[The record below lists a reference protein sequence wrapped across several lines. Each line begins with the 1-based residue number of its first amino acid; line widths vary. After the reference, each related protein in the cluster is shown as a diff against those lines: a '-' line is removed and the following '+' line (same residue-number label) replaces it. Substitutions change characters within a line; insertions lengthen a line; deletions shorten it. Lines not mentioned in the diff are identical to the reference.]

1 MIFLAE
7 ARGRVLRSVTRPPGP
22 AIRRGKSMSRAAA
35 RWIVA
40 VGLVAVLAV
49 GVAACGG
56 GDDNASDKS
65 SNSSA
70 AGSGEGGKKLK
81 IALANSYIG
90 NKWRIEMANTFKA
103 ACGMPPY
110 KDQVDCS
117 VYNSGNDVSKQ
128 TQQIS
133 NLISEHV
140 DAIVLNAASPAAPK
154 GVVPQA
160 CQRKII
166 VVTFDNIVT
175 EPCALKVNTAQTKF
189 GQQLAQF
196 LVQKLNGK
204 GNVIMVTGV
213 AGTSVDA
220 DRNKGATAVFKQN
233 PGMKVVGRYTGMWDS
248 ATAQRNTAAQLPSLP
263 KVDGIWAQ
271 GGTDGVI
278 KAFIDAK
285 RPLPATAG
293 EAENGF
299 RKFLTGYQGQKPVD
313 GLSIGQPPCL
323 SVVAL
328 ELARAIQKGQRR
340 KGDLTIPFRKV
351 TGDRVKEG
359 ETVFKDQA
367 DSFFADFTD
376 SGPNATV
383 KICVEAALTGKP
395 CPGELKVKLPAG

>member
-1 MIFLAE
+1 MIFLPYLGA
-7 ARGRVLRSVTRPPGP
+7 VTKDGFPGP
-22 AIRRGKSMSRAAA
+22 RPLGSEGMRMRIAGWRIGASS
-35 RWIVA
+35 VA
-40 VGLVAVLAV
+40 VMLAV
-49 GVAACGG
+49 ALAACGG
-56 GDDNASDKS
+56 GKDNGS
-65 SNSSA
+65 SSA
-70 AGSGEGGKKLK
+70 GGGDNGAKKVK
-81 IALANSYIG
+81 IALANSFIG
-90 NKWRIEMANTFKA
+90 NKWRIEMVNTFKG

-110 KDQVDCS
+110 KDQVDCT
-117 VYNSGNDVSKQ
+117 VFNSGNDVSKQ

-140 DAIVLNAASPAAPK
+140 DAIVLNAASPTGLN
-154 GVVPQA
+154 GVVRQA
-160 CQRKII
+160 CQRKIL
-166 VVTFDNIVT
+166 VVSFDNIVT
-175 EPCALKVNTAQTKF
+175 EPCALKVNTDQVKF

-196 LVQKLNGK
+196 LVKKLNGK

-278 KAFIDAK
+278 KAFVDAK
-285 RPLPATAG
+285 RPVPPVAG

-299 RKFLTGYQGQKPVD
+299 RKFMTGYQGQTVD
-313 GLSIGQPPCL
+313 GLSIGQPPFL
-323 SVVAL
+323 GVMGL
-328 ELARAIQKGQRR
+328 ELARAILNDKRA
-340 KGDLTIPFRKV
+340 KGDVTIPFPKV
-351 TGDRVKEG
+351 TNQTVKEG

-367 DSFFADFTD
+367 DSFFTDFTD

-395 CPGELKVKLPAG
+395 CPGKLAVKLPS

>member
-1 MIFLAE
+1 MRMRITGWRL
-7 ARGRVLRSVTRPPGP
+7 GGS
-22 AIRRGKSMSRAAA
+22 S
-35 RWIVA
+35 VA
-40 VGLVAVLAV
+40 VVLAV
-49 GVAACGG
+49 TLAACGG
-56 GDDNASDKS
+56 GNGDGNGSSGVSSGDN
-65 SNSSA
+65 
-70 AGSGEGGKKLK
+70 GGKKVK
-81 IALANSYIG
+81 IALANSFIG
-90 NKWRIEMANTFKA
+90 NKWRIEMVNTFKG

-110 KDQVDCS
+110 KDQVDCT
-117 VYNSGNDVSKQ
+117 VFNSGNDVSKQ

-133 NLISEHV
+133 NLISQHV
-140 DAIVLNAASPAAPK
+140 DAIVLNAASPTGLN
-154 GVVPQA
+154 GVVRQA
-160 CQRKII
+160 CQRKIL
-166 VVTFDNIVT
+166 VVSFDNIVT
-175 EPCALKVNTAQTKF
+175 EPCALKVNTDQVEF
-189 GQQLAQF
+189 GKQLAQF
-196 LVQKLNGK
+196 LVDKLHGK

-213 AGTSVDA
+213 PGTGGDA
-220 DRNKGATAVFKQN
+220 DRNRGPMAVFKAN
-233 PGMKVVGRYTGMWDS
+233 PGIKVVGRYTGMWDS

-271 GGTDGVI
+271 GGTDGGI

-313 GLSIGQPPCL
+313 GLSIGQPPYL

-328 ELARAIQKGQRR
+328 ELARAILKGQHA
-340 KGDLTIPFRKV
+340 KSDVTIPFPAV
-351 TGDRVKEG
+351 TGETVKEG

>member
-1 MIFLAE
+1 
-7 ARGRVLRSVTRPPGP
+7 
-22 AIRRGKSMSRAAA
+22 MSRAAA
-35 RWIVA
+35 RWILA
-40 VGLVAVLAV
+40 VSLVAVLAV
-49 GVAACGG
+49 GAAACGG
-56 GDDNASDKS
+56 GDDNGSS
-65 SNSSA
+65 SNSGGSA
-70 AGSGEGGKKLK
+70 AGEGGGGKKLK

-103 ACGMPPY
+103 ACAMPPY

-117 VYNSGNDVSKQ
+117 VFNSGNDVSKQ

-140 DAIVLNAASPAAPK
+140 DAIVLNAASPTGLN
-154 GVVPQA
+154 GVVRQA
-160 CQRKII
+160 CQRKIL
-166 VVTFDNIVT
+166 VVSFDNIVT
-175 EPCALKVNTAQTKF
+175 EPCALKVNTDQVKF

-220 DRNKGATAVFKQN
+220 DRNKGAKGVFKQN

-263 KVDGIWAQ
+263 KVDGIWSQ

-313 GLSIGQPPCL
+313 GLSIGQPPYL

-328 ELARAIQKGQRR
+328 ELARAILKGQHA
-340 KGDLTIPFRKV
+340 KSDVTIPFPAV
-351 TGDRVKEG
+351 TGETVKEG

-376 SGPNATV
+376 SGPKATV

-395 CPGELKVKLPAG
+395 CPGRLKVNLPAG

>member
-1 MIFLAE
+1 
-7 ARGRVLRSVTRPPGP
+7 V
-22 AIRRGKSMSRAAA
+22 SRAAA
-35 RWIVA
+35 RWIGA
-40 VGLVAVLAV
+40 VSLVAVLAV
-49 GVAACGG
+49 GAAACGG
-56 GDDNASDKS
+56 GNDNEKS
-65 SNSSA
+65 TGSSSA
-70 AGSGEGGKKLK
+70 SSGQSGKKLK

-103 ACGMPPY
+103 ACAMPPY

-117 VYNSGNDVSKQ
+117 VFNSGNDVSKQ

-140 DAIVLNAASPAAPK
+140 DAIVLNAASPTGLN
-154 GVVPQA
+154 GVVRQA
-160 CQRKII
+160 CQRKIL
-166 VVTFDNIVT
+166 VVSFDNIVT
-175 EPCALKVNTAQTKF
+175 EPCALKVNTDQTKF

-220 DRNKGATAVFKQN
+220 DRNKGALAVFKQN
-233 PGMKVVGRYTGMWDS
+233 PNMKVVGRYTGMWDS

-285 RPLPATAG
+285 RPLPPTAG

-313 GLSIGQPPCL
+313 GLSIGQPPYL

-328 ELARAIQKGQRR
+328 ELARAIR
-340 KGDLTIPFRKV
+340 KGEHPKGDITIPFPKV
-351 TGDRVKEG
+351 TGDTVKEG

-395 CPGELKVKLPAG
+395 CPGTLKVNLPSS

>member
-1 MIFLAE
+1 
-7 ARGRVLRSVTRPPGP
+7 V
-22 AIRRGKSMSRAAA
+22 SRAA
-35 RWIVA
+35 RWVGA
-40 VGLVAVLAV
+40 VGLVVVLAV
-49 GVAACGG
+49 SVAACGG
-56 GDDNASDKS
+56 GSDNEKS
-65 SNSSA
+65 SSTASSQ
-70 AGSGEGGKKLK
+70 SGKKLK

-110 KDQVDCS
+110 KDQVDCT
-117 VYNSGNDVSKQ
+117 VFNSGNDVSKQ

-140 DAIVLNAASPAAPK
+140 DAIVLNAASPTGLN
-154 GVVPQA
+154 GVVRQA
-160 CQRKII
+160 CQRKIL
-166 VVTFDNIVT
+166 VVSFDNIVT
-175 EPCALKVNTAQTKF
+175 EPCALKVNTDQVKF

-196 LVQKLNGK
+196 LVGKLNGK

-220 DRNKGATAVFKQN
+220 DRNKGAMAVFKQN
-233 PGMKVVGRYTGMWDS
+233 PGIKVVSRYTGMWDS

-278 KAFIDAK
+278 KAFIDGK
-285 RPLPATAG
+285 RSLPPVAG

-313 GLSIGQPPCL
+313 GLSIGQPPYL

-328 ELARAIQKGQRR
+328 ELARAILKGEHP
-340 KGDLTIPFRKV
+340 KGDITIPFPKV
-351 TGDRVKEG
+351 TGDTVKEG

-383 KICVEAALTGKP
+383 KICVDAALTGKP
-395 CPGELKVKLPAG
+395 CPGTLQVKLPS